1 MRRVLVTGASG
12 FIGRAAVRAFA
23 HAGWRV
29 RAAVRA
35 VPPDADPE
43 IEWRGVGDIEKL
55 NAWSTVADGVDCV
68 IHLAGRTHFQ
78 GDRHPRTLQKFRAI
92 NVEATRRLAEESQAA
107 GVGRFVFLSSIGVNG
122 QRTPGS
128 AFTENDAP
136 RPELPYAF
144 SKLEA
149 ETALRSFAAAS
160 GVELVIVR
168 PPLVYGPDAPGNFRR
183 LASWVSRGLPL
194 PLAGVCNRRSFI
206 SVQNLVSA
214 LVRCADHPRAANE
227 TFLVSDGEDVSTS
240 VLVMKIAAALGREAR
255 LWYIPQ
261 PVLAV
266 LARLG
271 HRVIPLKQ
279 LIDSLAVDSSRIR
292 ERLDWKPPLGFDE
305 GLRIALTGSPFARRR

>member
-1 MRRVLVTGASG
+1 MPKVLVTGAAG
-12 FIGRAAVRAFA
+12 FVGRAAVDAFRT
-23 HAGWRV
+23 AGWQV
-29 RAAVRA
+29 RAAVRSRPTDVA
-35 VPPDADPE
+35 PD
-43 IEWRGVGDIEKL
+43 IEWAAVGDIR
-55 NAWSTVADGVDCV
+55 NPGAWSGTVSGVDCV
-68 IHLAGRTHFQ
+68 LHLAARVHVGREPDSNSL
-78 GDRHPRTLQKFRAI
+78 DRYRAI
-92 NVEATRRLAEESQAA
+92 NVEATRRLAHEALAA
-107 GVGRFVFLSSIGVNG
+107 GVRRFIFLSSIGVNG
-122 QRTPGS
+122 QRTPGP

-149 ETALRSFAAAS
+149 ESALRSIAASS

-183 LASWVSRGLPL
+183 LASWVSSGLPL

-227 TFLVSDGEDVSTS
+227 TFLVADGEDVSTPA
-240 VLVMKIAAALGREAR
+240 LVMKIAAALGREAR
-255 LWYIPQ
+255 LWSVPQ
-261 PVLAV
+261 PLLAL

-292 ERLDWKPPLGFDE
+292 QRLDWKPPLGFDE
-305 GLRIALTGSPFARRR
+305 GLRIALAGSPLARRR